1 MNTKINEVKNKNPN
15 HDKYITTP
23 EFNKLTTE
31 HFTAR
36 LKQANLVTKTDL
48 DKKLTNFNKK
58 TTSYKTNYLEVQKKL
73 KCLITKDCNFFLG
86 RMYFTSND
94 GSPNTFIEYIILN
107 LRHYIVFSYIV

>member
-58 TTSYKTNYLEVQKKL
+58 TTSYIFRSPKEAK
-73 KCLITKDCNFFLG
+73 
-86 RMYFTSND
+86 MSN
-94 GSPNTFIEYIILN
+94 NKRL
-107 LRHYIVFSYIV
+107 